1 MRTGDIKRIG
11 RRTYCVMC
19 WTDHDVT
26 LQSMDEE
33 RVVLIL
39 PRTKLGG
46 LKDGV

>member
-11 RRTYCVMC
+11 KRNYVVLSM
-19 WTDHDVT
+19 TDYEVT
-26 LQSMDEE
+26 LQSLDEQHL
-33 RVVLIL
+33 LITV